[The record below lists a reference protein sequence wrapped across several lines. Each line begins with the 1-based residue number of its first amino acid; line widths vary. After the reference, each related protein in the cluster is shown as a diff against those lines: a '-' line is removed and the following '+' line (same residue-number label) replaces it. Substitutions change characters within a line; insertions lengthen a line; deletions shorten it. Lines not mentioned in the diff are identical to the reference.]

1 MNSEVVEIC
10 LIVSISVVSDDVD
23 IRQILIQ
30 YENCFLQNLYIDK

>member
-10 LIVSISVVSDDVD
+10 LIVSISVVSNDVD

-30 YENCFLQNLYIDK
+30 YENSFLQNLYIDK